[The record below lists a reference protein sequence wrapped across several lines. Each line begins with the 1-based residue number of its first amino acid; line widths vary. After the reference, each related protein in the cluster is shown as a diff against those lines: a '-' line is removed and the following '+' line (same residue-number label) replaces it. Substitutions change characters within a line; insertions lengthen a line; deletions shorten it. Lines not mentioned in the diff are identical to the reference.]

1 MSTLAYI
8 RAHIVPLSSSGL
20 LARLMVVSPELG
32 LWARAAASFWAK
44 SLQSVKERVRYVC
57 VTNVL
62 YVGNLSKS
70 SANINIL
77 FLPGQNSRAESREQ
91 VLYTEHMLTGRS
103 RKSTGVNNTVNELL
117 QFQGP
122 AGSQSLCPGTD

>member
-77 FLPGQNSRAESREQ
+77 FLPGQNSRTAEQRAGTLHRTH
-91 VLYTEHMLTGRS
+91 VDRS
-103 RKSTGVNNTVNELL
+103 QQEKHRCK
-117 QFQGP
+117 
-122 AGSQSLCPGTD
+122 